1 MMWRYRGRAGE
12 YIWGK
17 EKERL
22 KRYKDRPWE
31 LQSKES
37 TGDAFLVFAFVCL
50 GILGGLLVF
59 SLF

>member
-1 MMWRYRGRAGE
+1 MFWRYSGRLGE
-12 YIWGK
+12 YMGEK

-22 KRYKDRPWE
+22 ERYKDRPWE
-31 LQSKES
+31 LQSRES
-37 TGDAFLVFAFVCL
+37 PGGAFLTLVSVSL

>member
-1 MMWRYRGRAGE
+1 MLWRYRGRLGE
-12 YIWGK
+12 YMWEK

-22 KRYKDRPWE
+22 ERYKDRPWE
-31 LQSKES
+31 LQSRES
-37 TGDAFLVFAFVCL
+37 PGNEFLALVLVCL

>member
-12 YIWGK
+12 YLWEK

-22 KRYKDRPWE
+22 ERYKDRPWE
-31 LQSKES
+31 LQSRS
-37 TGDAFLVFAFVCL
+37 SAGDAFFALVFVSL
-50 GILGGLLVF
+50 GILGALLVF